1 LQAGAGDEGIDGV
14 CSFDRLG
21 LINVKFKA
29 KRYAENHHISRETLS
44 SFVGSL
50 DERGY
55 GVFVTTSD
63 YTREAKE
70 WLGHRSERI
79 KLINGEELA
88 RIMAE
93 TGLGVRKKTIE
104 IADDIDEDYFSDL
117 I

>member
-1 LQAGAGDEGIDGV
+1 ML
-14 CSFDRLG
+14 
-21 LINVKFKA
+21 
-29 KRYAENHHISRETLS
+29 ETLS

-63 YTREAKE
+63 FTRDAKE
-70 WLGHRSERI
+70 WLGRKGERI
-79 KLINGEELA
+79 KLINEEELA

-104 IADDIDEDYFSDL
+104 IADEDYFNDL